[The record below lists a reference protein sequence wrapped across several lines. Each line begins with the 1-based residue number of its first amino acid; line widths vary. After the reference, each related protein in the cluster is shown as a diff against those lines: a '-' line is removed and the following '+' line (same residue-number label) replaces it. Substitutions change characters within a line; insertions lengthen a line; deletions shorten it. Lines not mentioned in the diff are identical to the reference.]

1 MATNQVPMVPTLPGK
16 TPRHGWDASLGA
28 LLLVVAGLLPATA
41 PAQYWDPAALA
52 ADPRTATAPIA
63 PRLTGLGPLLHPIDS
78 TDSDAS
84 REFFRQGMNLV
95 YAYNH
100 GEALRSFKEAAR
112 LDPGNPMAWWGQ
124 ALALGPNLNLPMQPE
139 AIAPAFAAV
148 REARRLAGRAEPVE
162 RALIEALAERYSAD
176 PGADRA
182 ALDAR
187 YAEALGRVM
196 AEYPDHLGVATLYAD
211 ALMNRSPWNY
221 WTPDGQPRE
230 HTSTVLA
237 TLQSVLARNP
247 DHIGALHLYIHAVE
261 AQDPDRGAAAADRL
275 RPLTPGAGH
284 LVHMPAHI
292 YMQVGRYADAYAVNV
307 EAAAA
312 DAAYLAQCRA
322 QGIYPLLYF
331 PHNEHFKVWAAL
343 FEGRSATALAD
354 ARQMAAHVPHE
365 PTVFGLAEVFAQQP
379 LYVLA
384 RFGRWDDVLREPAPR
399 AESRLATALWHYARG
414 LAYRFKGDRRAAERE
429 LKALRAIR
437 AEPGLAEAYTAFSP
451 TTVLIDIAGEI
462 LAGEIALARGRS
474 AEGIAHLD
482 RAVRLQDGL
491 TYNEP
496 PDWFFPVR
504 HYLGAALLDAGLA
517 REAEAVYWQDL
528 AKNRENGYALLGLGQ
543 ALAAQGRD
551 AEAADLRARYARA
564 FARAD
569 VQLGSSRY

>member
-1 MATNQVPMVPTLPGK
+1 MATKQVPMVQNLPGRSERLRR
-16 TPRHGWDASLGA
+16 TPSLAA
-28 LLLVVAGLLPATA
+28 LLLTGLLPITV

-52 ADPRTATAPIA
+52 ADPRTATTPIA
-63 PRLTGLGPLLHPIDS
+63 PRLAGLGPLLHPIDS

-139 AIAPAFAAV
+139 AVAPAYAAI
-148 REARRLAGRAEPVE
+148 REAVRLAGRAEPVE
-162 RALIEALAERYSAD
+162 RALIEGLAERYSPHPD
-176 PGADRA
+176 ADRVT
-182 ALDAR
+182 LDGR
-187 YAEALGRVM
+187 YAEALRRILG
-196 AEYPDHLGVATLYAD
+196 EYPEHLGVATLYAD
-211 ALMNRSPWNY
+211 ALMNLSPWNY

-230 HTSTVLA
+230 HTTEVLT
-237 TLQSVLARNP
+237 TLESVLARNP

-261 AQDPDRGAAAADRL
+261 ARDPDRGVAAADRL
-275 RPLTPGAGH
+275 RPLAPGAGH

-307 EAAAA
+307 EAASA
-312 DAAYLAQCRA
+312 DAAYLAQCKA

-331 PHNEHFKVWAAL
+331 PHNEHFKVWAAM
-343 FEGRSATALAD
+343 FEGRSAVALQD
-354 ARQMAAHVPHE
+354 ARQMASHVGHDPE
-365 PTVFGLAEVFAQQP
+365 VFGLAEVFAQQP

-384 RFGRWDDVLREPAPR
+384 RFGRWDDVLREPSPR
-399 AESRLATALWHYARG
+399 PEARLSTALWHYARG
-414 LAYRFKGDRRAAERE
+414 LAYRFKGDGRAAERE
-429 LKALRAIR
+429 LKAVRAIR
-437 AEPGLAEAYTAFSP
+437 GEPGLAEAYTAFSP

-462 LAGEIALARGRS
+462 LAGEIALSRGRKT
-474 AEGIAHLD
+474 EGIAHLD

-504 HYLGAALLDAGLA
+504 HYLGAALLEAGLP

-528 AKNRENGYALLGLGQ
+528 TKNRENGYALFGLGQ

-551 AEAADLRARYARA
+551 AEAAELRARYATA

-569 VQLGSSRY
+569 AQLTSSRY